1 MLLTTDYGPIRKVTF
16 MNPSY
21 VIRDPSN
28 LFSPC
33 LVFYKELIRH
43 NIARMIEVAGSPD
56 RLRPHVK
63 THKTREIVRM
73 ELDAGITKH
82 KCATLAE
89 AEMLARCGVRDVFL
103 AYNMVGP
110 NCQRLAKLAKTYP
123 ETRFSV
129 TADHATATRALSDA
143 MIAAG
148 QKVGVLID
156 IDVGQHRTGVPAGP
170 QALALYEALA
180 RLPGLQP
187 GGMHVYDGHNHQED
201 LAERQAAVDKL
212 LGPVL
217 ALRDQMEK
225 KGLPV
230 PRMIV
235 GGTPTFPVF
244 ARMKLAGIEC
254 SPGTCVLHD
263 NGYGTRFKDLT
274 GFIPAALVLSRVVS
288 RPLPNRLTL
297 DVGTKAIAS
306 DPPAGKRCILLNV
319 PEYEPVLQNEEHFVV
334 DTPAAERFDP
344 GDVVYVMPTH
354 ICPTC
359 AWHRQA
365 FVVENG
371 SVTETWEIVARDRVL
386 SI

>member
-1 MLLTTDYGPIRKVTF
+1 
-16 MNPSY
+16 MNPHY

-43 NIARMIEVAGSPD
+43 NIARMIELAGGVD

-73 ELDAGITKH
+73 QLAAGIRKH

-89 AEMLARCGVRDVFL
+89 AELLARSGVPDVFL

-110 NCQRLAKLAKTYP
+110 NCQRLARLVAAFP
-123 ETRFSV
+123 ETQFCV
-129 TADHATATRALSDA
+129 TADHPAPARALSDA
-143 MIAAG
+143 MQAAG
-148 QKVGVLID
+148 QKVTVLID
-156 IDVGQHRTGVPAGP
+156 IDVGQHRTGLPADE
-170 QALALYEALA
+170 QALALYETLA
-180 RLPGLQP
+180 RLPGLLP

-201 LAERQAAVDKL
+201 LTERQAAVRAL

-217 ALRDQMEK
+217 ALREQMER

-230 PRMIV
+230 PRLIV

-244 ARMKLAGIEC
+244 AALDLPGIEC

-263 NGYGTRFKDLT
+263 NGYGTRFQDLG

-288 RPLPNRLTL
+288 KPLSNRLTL

-319 PEYEPVLQNEEHFVV
+319 PDAVPILQNEEHYVV
-334 DTPAAERFDP
+334 DTPTAERFNP

-359 AWHRQA
+359 AWHKQA
-365 FVVENG
+365 HVVENG
-371 SVTETWEIVARDRVL
+371 AVTETWDIIARDRVL